1 MQQPGV
7 ITGGGGPSGT
17 GKRPTAESIL
27 PPPVFV
33 QDPALA
39 ARKANLSSQSG
50 SPKLGA
56 SASSDNIAGQEET
69 SNLSLDEKG
78 SGEAAAPS
86 ISQSHSKVSVSG
98 NESKVNSVAESKVG
112 NSFESQEKKI
122 AEEKSMSSATTSSI
136 QKSEEKSVAN
146 ENQSKQSKKEI
157 ATSQQSP
164 SSNSNPLNLV
174 SSASFNGIGNC
185 AVFPVPVSSLTVS
198 IWSNLLKST
207 SDDLKINPFALI
219 ALPVTELFELTIP
232 PVDAAC
238 MSIWPKPMS
247 YYCQGVGSNGITH
260 APAGQ
265 HVYYRSTGFQEN
277 TTNTESSQ
285 PSQPIATPPTSNSQP
300 SSQHFPQQS
309 SSSTQRPPSSS
320 SGSSPARFYPPQ
332 SQQSSQSQSQPALA
346 TLQQMFPSVNMAYGS
361 STTTSNPNS
370 SPSLPSTSSSYH
382 TLHDS
387 SQRGMFSHEP
397 TLR

>member
-17 GKRPTAESIL
+17 GKRPTVESIL

-39 ARKANLSSQSG
+39 ARKASLSSQSG
-50 SPKLGA
+50 SPKLGG
-56 SASSDNIAGQEET
+56 SASSDNIAGQEDA
-69 SNLSLDEKG
+69 SLSLDERG
-78 SGEAAAPS
+78 SEA
-86 ISQSHSKVSVSG
+86 QNDSKVSVS
-98 NESKVNSVAESKVG
+98 ESKASRVADSKAG
-112 NSFESQEKKI
+112 DSFESQEKKT
-122 AEEKSMSSATTSSI
+122 AEDKSMVTSAAA
-136 QKSEEKSVAN
+136 QRSEEKAVTN
-146 ENQSKQSKKEI
+146 DNQSKQTKKES
-157 ATSQQSP
+157 TTNQQSP
-164 SSNSNPLNLV
+164 TSNPLNLV

-247 YYCQGVGSNGITH
+247 YYCQGVGANGITH

-265 HVYYRSTGFQEN
+265 HVYYRSNGFQEN
-277 TTNTESSQ
+277 TTPESSQ
-285 PSQPIATPPTSNSQP
+285 TQPTAVATAQAQP
-300 SSQHFPQQS
+300 SNPQLQQPQSQHLQP
-309 SSSTQRPPSSS
+309 SSSTQRPS

-332 SQQSSQSQSQPALA
+332 QPSQSQQSQQSQPLA
-346 TLQQMFPSVNMAYGS
+346 TLQQMFPSVNMTYGS
-361 STTTSNPNS
+361 SS
-370 SPSLPSTSSSYH
+370 SHPTSS
-382 TLHDS
+382 S
-387 SQRGMFSHEP
+387 SQRGMFSNEP

>member
-17 GKRPTAESIL
+17 GKRPTVESIL

-39 ARKANLSSQSG
+39 ARKASLSSQSG

-56 SASSDNIAGQEET
+56 SPSSDNIVGQEET
-69 SNLSLDEKG
+69 SPSSNISLDEKG
-78 SGEAAAPS
+78 SGEAS
-86 ISQSHSKVSVSG
+86 STSQTSSKVSVSG
-98 NESKVNSVAESKVG
+98 NESKVSSLAESKG
-112 NSFESQEKKI
+112 GETFESQEKNI
-122 AEEKSMSSATTSSI
+122 AEENSMTTSSSTSI

-157 ATSQQSP
+157 ATNPQSP
-164 SSNSNPLNLV
+164 ASNPLNLV
-174 SSASFNGIGNC
+174 SSASFNGVGNC

-277 TTNTESSQ
+277 TTTESSQ
-285 PSQPIATPPTSNSQP
+285 PQATQQQP
-300 SSQHFPQQS
+300 QHFLQPQQQS
-309 SSSTQRPPSSS
+309 STASSYMTQRQ
-320 SGSSPARFYPPQ
+320 SGSSPVRFYPPQ
-332 SQQSSQSQSQPALA
+332 PQQQSQPQQPAMA
-346 TLQQMFPSVNMAYGS
+346 SLQQMFPSVNMAYGS
-361 STTTSNPNS
+361 T
-370 SPSLPSTSSSYH
+370 STSSSKSSSSSSSYH
-382 TLHDS
+382 NLNDS
-387 SQRGMFSHEP
+387 SQRGMFSNESI
-397 TLR
+397 LR